1 MGNKAVWGAALM
13 GLGQGAQFY
22 GGLLAKD
29 EMEKRADERL
39 RSRQESLQEIS
50 QRFQLDMEK
59 SRRTYERAQTVNE
72 RNYQEGLKMREL
84 DPNDPLGA
92 AIRSEKEFENDLYE
106 KRYKSMYGDRGG
118 NLLSTHN
125 AANFSA
131 EANQFIFSR
140 MDELMEADPNLTKRD
155 AYERAVMDAASEGL
169 IEKTGT
175 TSSIDASAQKSQNEI
190 VAEVGNMERY
200 ELESFLAGE
209 GMAEEELEGMPVAD
223 LRNLVVQIKL
233 GFFKEHSPYFQSKG
247 AGLMGDGDESDP
259 LGLLGSE

>member
-1 MGNKAVWGAALM
+1 MSNKSVWGAALM

-59 SRRTYERAQTVNE
+59 SRRTFDRAQTIND
-72 RNYQEGLKMREL
+72 RNYQEGLEMRRR

-92 AIRSEKEFENDLYE
+92 AYRADEEFKNDLY
-106 KRYKSMYGDRGG
+106 KDRYKSMYGDRGG
-118 NLLSTHN
+118 LFAKHN
-125 AANFSA
+125 SANFSA
-131 EANQFIFSR
+131 EANKFISDRF
-140 MDELMEADPNLTKRD
+140 DELKAADPDLSDQD
-155 AYERAVMDAASEGL
+155 AYERAMLDASSEGL
-169 IEKTGT
+169 IEKTGS
-175 TSSIDASAQKSQNEI
+175 TSSLDASAQKSQNEI

-200 ELESFLAGE
+200 ELESFLVGE
-209 GMAEEELEGMPVAD
+209 GMPEEDLEGMPVAD

-247 AGLMGDGDESDP
+247 NGLMDDSGVEWPEGNP
-259 LGLLGSE
+259 LAD